1 MGLYPS
7 IREEVREEEGEE
19 GLVRGVVVLEVDMGE
34 RGKMTHYVN
43 SEHSEPLFMYPFSHY
58 SEL

>member
-1 MGLYPS
+1 M
-7 IREEVREEEGEE
+7 REEEGEE

-43 SEHSEPLFMYPFSHY
+43 SERSEPLFMYTFSHY